1 MHKHPF
7 GLKPIVSINGNKM
20 KTEFQRRWFYFE
32 FPVLTDHILI
42 FGERQMKFEDNVDE
56 VVSENDWNHVVV
68 SVDVDFKWNP
78 TEPLVVR
85 TGLHVIKPKSS
96 VEDIRFIDPYKPT
109 FL

>member
-68 SVDVDFKWNP
+68 SVKCAYK
-78 TEPLVVR
+78 
-85 TGLHVIKPKSS
+85 IKRMNLERN
-96 VEDIRFIDPYKPT
+96 VWDTI
-109 FL
+109 